1 MQSTHMKQPPKY
13 ISEMQAKEFAGIA
26 DLIAGYTHGSL
37 TNEEHDQLDE
47 WVGANDTNMYI
58 FETLTDDKKMLKAL
72 DQFNEVETETA
83 SMRKR
88 IKRKLH
94 FTRYHSSR
102 FFKGFGAW
110 ESFYTMNIPSVISSQ
125 LCELLS

>member
-37 TNEEHDQLDE
+37 TNEEHDRLDE

-58 FETLTDDKKMLKAL
+58 FENLTDDSKMLKAL
-72 DQFNEVETETA
+72 DQFNEAETEA
-83 SMRKR
+83 AIARKKL
-88 IKRKLH
+88 KRKLH
-94 FTRYHSSR
+94 FTRYRSSR
-102 FFKGFGAW
+102 FFK
-110 ESFYTMNIPSVISSQ
+110 NIIA
-125 LCELLS
+125 